1 MGLKL
6 DSTAMIARLPKE
18 TGRSLL
24 PVPVLFIGE
33 QAFFICSGRSFGHM
47 E

>member
-24 PVPVLFIGE
+24 PVPVLFIWG
-33 QAFFICSGRSFGHM
+33 QASFICDGKSFGHT